1 MISKQFFHTLQ
12 AKVREAELET
22 DAELVTVLAPAS
34 DGYRYNHP
42 RNAGLP
48 RGNPPAAGEKPV
60 PFGDHPG

>member
-34 DGYRYNHP
+34 DGYRYIP
-42 RNAGLP
+42 TLW
-48 RGNPPAAGEKPV
+48 AALIAMLTPLLVFELAFWLG
-60 PFGDHPG
+60 